1 MTRLVAQRCYD
12 AMILDMP
19 LTPGAIV
26 DFGIDS
32 QDHHRALQAAA
43 RNATVEQLDEV
54 LGDGPKIT
62 AFVAEYASQFAGMTF
77 KTAYD
82 DMGPPE

>member
-1 MTRLVAQRCYD
+1 MIRPVTQSCFD
-12 AMILDMP
+12 AMMFDAPISAAEM
-19 LTPGAIV
+19 V

-32 QDHHRALQAAA
+32 VDHHRALQAAA
-43 RNATVEQLDEV
+43 RNATVEELDEV
-54 LGDGPKIT
+54 LGDGPAIT
-62 AFVAEYASQFAGMTF
+62 AFVAKHAAQYAGMTF